1 MNNGSKK
8 KDCINSPYIF
18 DLKEKMTMK
27 KLKWFKRVISG
38 ALAVAVC
45 ATSLFSGVGF
55 GVFKAS
61 AAGDSR
67 LTLTPAL

>member
-1 MNNGSKK
+1 MLNNERK
-8 KDCINSPYIF
+8 
-18 DLKEKMTMK
+18 KMTMK

-45 ATSLFSGVGF
+45 ATSLFSGVDF
-55 GVFKAS
+55 GIFEAS

>member
-8 KDCINSPYIF
+8 KDCINSPSIF

-45 ATSLFSGVGF
+45 ATSLFGGVDF

>member
-1 MNNGSKK
+1 MASKK
-8 KDCINSPYIF
+8 KGKGIF
-18 DLKEKMTMK
+18 HRIVSGLS
-27 KLKWFKRVISG
+27 RVISG

-45 ATSLFSGVGF
+45 ATSLFGGVDF